1 MGAKRSIEIHLKEM
15 GNGNRR
21 AAEGMILD
29 AGIEIAE
36 ARNRIIQVRN
46 TTPTEIRRVLKDF
59 KIQKILEGFGNI

>member
-1 MGAKRSIEIHLKEM
+1 MGAKRSIEIHLKEL

-36 ARNRIIQVRN
+36 ARNRIIQVRH
-46 TTPTEIRRVLKDF
+46 TTPTEIRRVLKGF
-59 KIQKILEGFGNI
+59 KIQKILEGFRNI